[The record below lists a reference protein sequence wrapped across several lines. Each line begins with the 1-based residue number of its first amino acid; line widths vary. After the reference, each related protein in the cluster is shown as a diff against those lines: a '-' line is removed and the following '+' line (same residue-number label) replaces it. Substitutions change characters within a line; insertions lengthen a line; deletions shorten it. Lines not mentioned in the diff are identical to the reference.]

1 MVRPACVA
9 AVFLLLAAACGNGE
23 PPGGEATPSLAPP
36 TQVGTP
42 TPVLET
48 GSPPPGKP
56 PVEASDLEDLYRDP
70 LAALGLVLTD
80 RGGLIDRSDGGY
92 EKSADGDHLA
102 LYLEPAAGERTMQEF
117 VDGIVLATR
126 VFVPDVFERWPGLAS
141 MDVCQEPLGDLQRER
156 DPPPVSQVEV
166 SRDQADAIDWDSVTV
181 ADIVSGARAD
191 PPRLRLIVSEE
202 LERSE
207 EFLRAAG

>member
-1 MVRPACVA
+1 MVRRTRVA
-9 AVFLLLAAACGNGE
+9 AVFLLLAAACGNDRDTSGDV
-23 PPGGEATPSLAPP
+23 APSLAVPS
-36 TQVGTP
+36 QVTTP
-42 TPVLET
+42 TTPETT
-48 GSPPPGKP
+48 GSPAPGKP
-56 PVEASDLEDLYRDP
+56 PLEASDLEDLYREP

-80 RGGLIDRSDGGY
+80 RGGLIDRSGGGY

-117 VDGIVLATR
+117 VDGIVLATK
-126 VFVPDVFERWPGLAS
+126 VFVPDVFERWPALAS
-141 MDVCQEPLGDLQRER
+141 MDVCQEPLGDLQRLR

-166 SRDQADAIDWDSVTV
+166 SRAQSEAIDWSSVTV

-202 LERSE
+202 LQDSE